1 MTVDSYPR
9 ILILCQNKIQPFTG
23 GGVVLSNLFHEFPT
37 DRLIFFH
44 RDQDYRFESPYR
56 EYRVTGR
63 WLRPRPLAVLAAVL
77 RWLLQVA
84 GNPRRAR
91 LRDLVALLVQNSRV
105 SFPVGIGRVM
115 DAFRPQVIYAWT
127 GDSLWTEVVA
137 AAVRRC
143 RVACVIHFMDNHAGL
158 QPETPLDC
166 TLHPAFLRR
175 LGLAVAGAAVIYTI
189 SDSMGQAYQA
199 LFGKRYEVFHGL
211 LDTAAWPR
219 RPPRPAG
226 RPFTLVFTGSIERG
240 QMLGLAD
247 VAAAVDRL
255 AADGMAIRL
264 VLYLT
269 DQYKRLWAQEL
280 AKYACIEVRRHPSFD
295 QLADVLAEA
304 DLLVLA
310 YGFDERTINYY
321 RYSFATKIVPYML
334 SGTCILAYGPTAIEP
349 IAYARRGGWAAV
361 VDERDV
367 DALAD
372 RIAVLV
378 GDADQCAR
386 LAAAAYEAG
395 LAEHDLTRNAKRF
408 RDSLLTLAA
417 LPAMEDVK

>member
-1 MTVDSYPR
+1 MTADSCPR

-23 GGVVLSNLFHEFPT
+23 GGVVLSNLFHGFPT
-37 DRLIFFH
+37 DHLIFFH
-44 RDQDYRFESPYR
+44 RDQDYGLGSPYR

-63 WLRPRPLAVLAAVL
+63 WLRPRPLAVLVAVL
-77 RWLLQVA
+77 RWLLQA
-84 GNPRRAR
+84 ARNPRRAR

-105 SFPVGIGRVM
+105 SFPVGIGRAM

-143 RVACVIHFMDNHAGL
+143 RVPYVIHFMDNHAGL
-158 QPETPLDC
+158 QPETPLER

-175 LGLAVAGAAVIYTI
+175 LGRVVAGAAAIYTI
-189 SDSMGQAYQA
+189 SDSMGQAYQT

-219 RPPRPAG
+219 RSPRPAG
-226 RPFTLVFTGSIERG
+226 RPFTLAFTGSVERG
-240 QMLGLAD
+240 QTLGLAD

-255 AADGMAIRL
+255 VAGGRAIRL
-264 VLYLT
+264 ILYLT
-269 DQYKRLWAQEL
+269 DQYKQQWAEEL
-280 AKYACIEVRRHPSFD
+280 AKYVCIEVRRHPDFA
-295 QLADVLAEA
+295 QLADALAGA

-310 YGFDERTINYY
+310 YGFDEHTINYY

-334 SGTCILAYGPTAIEP
+334 SGTCILAYGPPTIEP

-367 DALAD
+367 DALTD
-372 RIAVLV
+372 RIAALV
-378 GDADQCAR
+378 GDANQRAR
-386 LAAAAYEAG
+386 LAVAAHEAA
-395 LAEHDLTRNAKRF
+395 LDEHDLIRNTKRF

-417 LPAMEDVK
+417 LPAMEDVR